1 MSKCPRCVLLILNNE
16 HPAPGSRRCSK
27 GGLAGFLELEIEAG
41 NQFHRYFG
49 ARKQILKHAVTPFPE
64 METMK
69 ADGKEFLVL

>member
-1 MSKCPRCVLLILNNE
+1 MSMCPRCVLLILNNE

-27 GGLAGFLELEIEAG
+27 GGLAGFFGDRGRESV
-41 NQFHRYFG
+41 YFG
-49 ARKQILKHAVTPFPE
+49 ARKKILKHAVTPFPE